1 MEINGNKKMPV
12 ESVDKMSTKNHKVS
26 SIVETLDFKQF
37 LSHRSSEMIFNEVAP
52 QTPKNKV
59 DKTIMV
65 LSKVRGCRQIVGSFF
80 VYSQTIVD

>member
-37 LSHRSSEMIFNEVAP
+37 LSHRSSEIIFNEVAFSVVLP
-52 QTPKNKV
+52 MAKLLCVRRMSFRYAIKQPKIK
-59 DKTIMV
+59 
-65 LSKVRGCRQIVGSFF
+65 
-80 VYSQTIVD
+80 

>member
-37 LSHRSSEMIFNEVAP
+37 LSHRSSRYDDAY
-52 QTPKNKV
+52 KNLITLSEIILIGYNSN
-59 DKTIMV
+59 DKGSAIKQKMKLPY
-65 LSKVRGCRQIVGSFF
+65 LSS
-80 VYSQTIVD
+80 

>member
-37 LSHRSSEMIFNEVAP
+37 LSHRSSEMIFNEVVP
-52 QTPKNKV
+52 HTSKNKV
-59 DKTIMV
+59 DKTITV
-65 LSKVRGCRQIVGSFF
+65 LS
-80 VYSQTIVD
+80 TIY